1 MSAQRTGRLLDTGVL
16 PAVNNMA
23 INRALL
29 SSRATGQSPDTLRFL
44 QFKPCVLVGYH
55 QSVEQEIHQPYCA
68 ENNIEIQRRV
78 TGGGAIY
85 FDPMQL
91 GWELYCHLDR
101 FASHDLADITRQICE
116 AAARGL
122 QQLGL
127 DARFRPRNDI
137 EVEGR
142 KISGTGGT
150 IDGEAVLY
158 QGTLI
163 IDMDVEQMTRAL
175 RIPAE
180 KVNDK
185 ALASAGDRV
194 TTLRREL
201 DVLPTLQQIKKVLQN
216 NLEQSL
222 NICFEMHDDMSAAEQ
237 QSVRSLIDEYSTDEW
252 IYQIQRS
259 PEETPNCEA
268 RYKCKGGLLHVQMRV
283 DQRMRRIKQC
293 WIDGDFFVRP
303 ARLVKDLENH
313 LRDCPYEKLERT
325 VADFFQHHDADMVSL
340 LPADFVRLLQ
350 TGLDQLQETPA

>member
-1 MSAQRTGRLLDTGVL
+1 MSVQRSGRLLDTGVL

-29 SSRATGQSPDTLRFL
+29 SSRAAGQSLDTLRFL

-55 QSVEQEIHQPYCA
+55 QSVEQEIHQQYCSA
-68 ENNIEIQRRV
+68 NGIDIQRRV

-91 GWELYCHLDR
+91 GWELYCHLDCFNR
-101 FASHDLADITRQICE
+101 HDLTDITAQICE
-116 AAARGL
+116 AAAKGL

-137 EVEGR
+137 EVNGR

-185 ALASAGDRV
+185 ALASARERV
-194 TTLRREL
+194 TTLQREL
-201 DVLPTLQQIKKVLQN
+201 SVLPTLQQIKAALQQ

-222 NICFEMHDDMSAAEQ
+222 NICFEQHADLSEAER
-237 QSVRSLIDEYSTDEW
+237 QSVDRLIEEYSTDEW
-252 IYQIQRS
+252 IYQIQNS
-259 PEETPNCEA
+259 PKDTPSCEA

-283 DQRMRRIKQC
+283 DRRMRRIKQC

-303 ARLVKDLENH
+303 ARLIKDLENH
-313 LRDCPYEKLERT
+313 LRDCHWNL
-325 VADFFQHHDADMVSL
+325 
-340 LPADFVRLLQ
+340 
-350 TGLDQLQETPA
+350 